1 MKLFSPW
8 LPGAL
13 IVMPIAAVAQPMA
26 KPMTASSPAA
36 SAYQSVFKDYVRP
49 APAAMS
55 ADKAWLEA
63 NRTVRD
69 VDPMSMG
76 SMPSMKPNETTVPAT
91 PPQDKASDAHAGH
104 LKHGMGH

>member
-1 MKLFSPW
+1 MKSFPLW
-8 LPGAL
+8 LAGAL
-13 IVMPIAAVAQPMA
+13 VVMPVVTVAQPMA
-26 KPMTASSPAA
+26 MPMPASSVA
-36 SAYQSVFKDYVRP
+36 SSGYQSVFKDYVRA

-55 ADKAWLEA
+55 ADKAWLAA

-69 VDPMSMG
+69 VDQMSMG

-104 LKHGMGH
+104 QKHDMGH